1 MEYYITVKKEP
12 IINKF
17 SNVAE
22 YKINIFKNQN
32 QQYFHT
38 IAMNNP
44 IIKLRN
50 NITWNTN
57 NNQGIKYL
65 E

>member
-1 MEYYITVKKEP
+1 MEYYITVKKET

-44 IIKLRN
+44 IIKLRH